1 MFFIIVFSFF
11 LLCFSLSHI
20 LSGNFLGTIV
30 TGCDRVVVKGEV
42 FSDFTIQQT
51 ITEIVIRRSVSPCST
66 VVQQLLVVLSVKTRS
81 LSDQLCLSLVS
92 VVYEQQ
98 LNLLNALWMCETICR
113 LKSICRNCWHVCEN
127 RVNLIGNKCF
137 NIFTLSGAVWVQI

>member
-66 VVQQLLVVLSVKTRS
+66 VVDQSVSPCSTVVVQSVSSCST
-81 LSDQLCLSLVS
+81 
-92 VVYEQQ
+92 VVVQSGGPVGESMFHGGPAAARCTFRI
-98 LNLLNALWMCETICR
+98 NSFARGPAMSFPRICR
-113 LKSICRNCWHVCEN
+113 IRA
-127 RVNLIGNKCF
+127 
-137 NIFTLSGAVWVQI
+137 TT